1 MKPYLEV
8 LADGRPVNGLF
19 YSALKSATIRD
30 EAGQES
36 DSFEVEFDDTAATI
50 ALPREGTILSPSGG
64 FRGRAVTRFG
74 DFKVAGYERGRTAS
88 EGRYIRMTARPADLR
103 EDLKEPVSE
112 HWDDQTLGGVLS
124 ELAERHGLVLAI
136 DQELGSIKIPYLAR
150 VEQSAI
156 DLVTRLADRYGAT
169 AKPAGGRLV
178 FVKRGGTTAS
188 GQRLAPIVVR
198 ETDCSEWRIEAK
210 PRPQF
215 GGVRAGWLDR
225 EKGLRMEERADSG
238 EGPFSMLRPLFAT
251 KEEAQAAAQ
260 SKLTALTRATGSGS
274 LTLSVG
280 RPAARA
286 EADLKLIGFGDG
298 ASGKWR
304 ATSVSHLFG
313 GDGYQNSIDF
323 EAAEEGRPKPGA
335 GGGSDDNGAQAG
347 GSDGGFAD
355 GFTGEEY
362 L

>member
-1 MKPYLEV
+1 MKPYLQV

-19 YSALKSATIRD
+19 YSALKKATIRD

-36 DSFEVEFDDTAATI
+36 DSFEVEFDNAAATI

-64 FRGRAVTRFG
+64 FLGQAYTSFG
-74 DFKVAGYERGRTAS
+74 DFKVAGYEIGRS
-88 EGRYIRMTARPADLR
+88 PSDGRYLRMTARPADLR
-103 EDLKEPVSE
+103 EDLKEPLSE
-112 HWDDQTLGGVLS
+112 HWDDQTLGGVLG
-124 ELAERHGLVLAI
+124 ELAERHGLTLAI
-136 DQELGSIKIPYLAR
+136 DQALASVEIPYLAR

-188 GQRLAPIVVR
+188 GQSLPAIVVR

-225 EKGLRMEERADSG
+225 EKGIRMEERTEGGD
-238 EGPFSMLRPLFAT
+238 GPFSMLRPLFAT

-260 SKLTALTRATGSGS
+260 SKLTALNRATGSGS
-274 LTLSVG
+274 LTLAIG
-280 RPAARA
+280 RPSARA
-286 EADLKLIGFGDG
+286 EADVKLIGFGDG
-298 ASGKWR
+298 ANGKWR
-304 ATSVSHLFG
+304 ASSLEHVFA
-313 GDGYQNSIDF
+313 GDGYQTTVDF
-323 EAAEEGRPKPGA
+323 EAAEDGRPKPSDSDSDNDTG
-335 GGGSDDNGAQAG
+335 GGGSDG
-347 GSDGGFAD
+347 GGFAD